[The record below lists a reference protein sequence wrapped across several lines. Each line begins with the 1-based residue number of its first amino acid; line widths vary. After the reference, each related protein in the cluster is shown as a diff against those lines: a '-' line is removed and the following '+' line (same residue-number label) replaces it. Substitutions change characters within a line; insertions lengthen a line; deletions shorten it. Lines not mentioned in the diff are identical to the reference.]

1 MAYKAIIAGASGLIG
16 SKLVEILLTSP
27 EYDEVVILVRKTT
40 GLQHKKLI
48 EIVIDFD
55 RLEEY
60 KEQINGHAVFCC
72 LGTTNNKTPDKA
84 VYRKIDHYYPI
95 MLAKFALAN
104 HVGQYHL
111 VSSLGANSKSAA
123 FYTKLK
129 GETEDDIKAAGLK
142 TLHIYQPSFLT
153 GDRKEF
159 RLIEKIII
167 PLWYVIDPLLFGN
180 LKKYRSIPA
189 KPVAMAM
196 YKQSIINNGGVFT
209 YPSDKIKQL
218 A

>member
-72 LGTTNNKTPDKA
+72 LGTTNNKTPDKRCRMEIIA
-84 VYRKIDHYYPI
+84 VI
-95 MLAKFALAN
+95 
-104 HVGQYHL
+104 
-111 VSSLGANSKSAA
+111 
-123 FYTKLK
+123 
-129 GETEDDIKAAGLK
+129 
-142 TLHIYQPSFLT
+142 
-153 GDRKEF
+153 
-159 RLIEKIII
+159 
-167 PLWYVIDPLLFGN
+167 GN
-180 LKKYRSIPA
+180 
-189 KPVAMAM
+189 
-196 YKQSIINNGGVFT
+196 
-209 YPSDKIKQL
+209 
-218 A
+218 